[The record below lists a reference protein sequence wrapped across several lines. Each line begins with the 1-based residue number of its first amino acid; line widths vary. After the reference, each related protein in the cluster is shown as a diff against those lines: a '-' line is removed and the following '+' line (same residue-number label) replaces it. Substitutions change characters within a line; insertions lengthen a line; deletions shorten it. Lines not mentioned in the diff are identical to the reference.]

1 VEIVAA
7 ASLITAFLAG
17 FAALLAPCCI
27 GVLLPS
33 YLASVFKT
41 KTKLFLMTSVYFLG
55 LLTVFLPL
63 GLGMATLGAYLSRN
77 HAIFFTLGGLFMV
90 LLGLSLVVGRSFML
104 PIKVKPRLEKHGL
117 GSIYTLGVFSGVATS
132 CCAPV
137 LAGVLAL
144 SAMPGSWWLGGVY
157 ALAFVMGMV
166 VPLFVAAMLADR
178 TNVMERLKLLRI
190 KVNYSLFGK
199 SLSVS
204 LSHLIAGL
212 LFIVFGLFILIF
224 QRTNPD
230 AFGTGYQL
238 KINLLIA
245 QLTKAVSRVTGLVP
259 EVVWAAFF
267 TLIFV
272 LIIWTAYRQAQ
283 NLTKHKD

>member
-1 VEIVAA
+1 MEIVAV
-7 ASLITAFLAG
+7 ASLLTAFLAG

-41 KTKLFLMTSVYFLG
+41 KTKLFLMTSIYFLG
-55 LLTVFLPL
+55 LLTIFLPL
-63 GLGMATLGAYLSRN
+63 GLGMAGLGTYLSRN

-90 LLGLSLVVGRSFML
+90 LLGLTLVVGKSFML
-104 PIKVKPRLEKHGL
+104 PIKVKPHLEKYDP
-117 GSIYTLGVFSGVATS
+117 GSIYVLGVFSGVATS

-157 ALAFVMGMV
+157 ALTFVMGMV
-166 VPLFVAAMLADR
+166 VPLFVAAILADR
-178 TNVMERLKLLRI
+178 TNVMERLKSLRR
-190 KVNYSLFGK
+190 KVNYSLFGRNV
-199 SLSVS
+199 SVS
-204 LSHLIAGL
+204 LSHLVAGL
-212 LFIVFGLFILIF
+212 LFTVFGLFILIF

-245 QLTKAVSRVTGLVP
+245 QLTKAVSRVTDLVP

-267 TLIFV
+267 TLVFV
-272 LIIWTAYRQAQ
+272 LIMWTAYRQAQ